1 MVGLLRNTLARS
13 PRRPNGG
20 REPLLEDDGGGGTQ
34 LRPVQPRT
42 PFAQAMEVDSGVE
55 SSDEGEDGVDDQAGV
70 GGGAHGGLLWW
81 LGRERDHAQLD
92 SATLRDQGS
101 MPGWGGA
108 WGGGDGSKEHESL
121 DFDTINTPF
130 WVDSSRQPQKRGFML
145 NFSDA
150 IVRSKRLYQ
159 WLFTVGECRGVELM
173 RLVSASQSV

>member
-81 LGRERDHAQLD
+81 LGRKRDHAQLD

-108 WGGGDGSKEHESL
+108 WGGETAL
-121 DFDTINTPF
+121 
-130 WVDSSRQPQKRGFML
+130 
-145 NFSDA
+145 
-150 IVRSKRLYQ
+150 RS
-159 WLFTVGECRGVELM
+159 M
-173 RLVSASQSV
+173 NP